1 MICPKCNIPGC
12 SGVHAQA
19 TLIVPVGTLMIAMS
33 VENLFP
39 IGFSF
44 MVDPTDPTKQIM
56 TLFRSREQAREFA
69 ALFLQALD
77 QFDAGALQPK
87 TPAN

>member
-1 MICPKCNIPGC
+1 MTCPKCNTPGC

-19 TLIVPVGTLMIAMS
+19 TLIVPIGTLMIAMD

-39 IGFSF
+39 VGFSF
-44 MVDPTDPTKQIM
+44 MVDPADLTKQVM

-69 ALFLQALD
+69 ELFQKALD
-77 QFDAGALQPK
+77 QYDTGALQPK
-87 TPAN
+87 SPAN